1 MIGAGGS
8 SVRVNFCRQPHSNP
22 HTKKTMGAV
31 MIPLES
37 TGHPHSGARHE
48 RTALPLYRSLL
59 GEPDATE
66 PGLAKQFLEEQ
77 LALAAELP
85 CPMPADPAQL
95 LQWVADNAAAVGRQY
110 AEYLELRHAGA
121 PRRFFSNKAHALY
134 FLQQVA
140 PSKLVDGAW
149 LFGTVRHAA
158 DWRYHGLIRT
168 YLEELGDGD
177 PSLNHVTLY
186 RALLA
191 EHDCLATHELA
202 DELYL
207 QGAIQLALG
216 QASEDFLPEV
226 IGYNLGYEQL
236 PLHLLITAFELNELG
251 IDPYYFTLHVTIDN
265 AGSGHA
271 HKAVAAVLDMLP
283 GGADNAAFLQRLR
296 TGYSLNDLGIGSAAV
311 IEGFDLNHEVVQML
325 ERKRGFGQYM
335 HSDYCRLEGR
345 TVNEWLAKPGQCG
358 DFLTALENKGWIKRH
373 QDPEASRFWQML
385 DGPGAPMFG
394 VFNGYE
400 RQLLK
405 DWIAGDWLDDQPG
418 ASNPFR
424 ARFRRR
430 APLVA
435 NPTGV
440 TSPAES
446 TQALIRKMSPS
457 LHASPEGLEA
467 TRAFTQRLSDG
478 VLSHEY

>member
-1 MIGAGGS
+1 MTS
-8 SVRVNFCRQPHSNP
+8 
-22 HTKKTMGAV
+22 
-31 MIPLES
+31 LES
-37 TGHPHSGARHE
+37 RGLQPACSPSP
-48 RTALPLYRSLL
+48 RTALPLYQSLL
-59 GEPDATE
+59 DQPEGTH
-66 PGLAKQFLEEQ
+66 PGLLKAFLEEQ
-77 LALAAELP
+77 LAQAAQLP
-85 CPMPADPAQL
+85 CPMPQDPANL

-149 LFGTVRHAA
+149 LFGTVKHAG

-191 EHDCLATHELA
+191 EHDCLATHDLP
-202 DELYL
+202 DQLYL

-216 QASEDFLPEV
+216 QASENFLPEV

-265 AGSGHA
+265 AGTGHA
-271 HKAVAAVLDMLP
+271 HKAVAAVLDLLP
-283 GGADNAAFLQRLR
+283 GGAENTAFLQRLR
-296 TGYSLNDLGIGSAAV
+296 AGYSLNDLGIGSTAV
-311 IEGFDLNHEVVQML
+311 IEGFDLDHEVVQML

-335 HSDYCRLEGR
+335 HSDYCRLEGK
-345 TVNEWLAKPGQCG
+345 TVNEWLAKPGQCAG
-358 DFLTALENKGWIKRH
+358 FLTALENKGWIKRH

-430 APLVA
+430 APAVA
-435 NPTGV
+435 IATGAAK
-440 TSPAES
+440 PAEP

-457 LHASPEGLEA
+457 LHASPEGLAA
-467 TRAFTQRLSDG
+467 TRAFTQRLSEG

>member
-1 MIGAGGS
+1 
-8 SVRVNFCRQPHSNP
+8 
-22 HTKKTMGAV
+22 

-37 TGHPHSGARHE
+37 TGLPHSGARPE

-59 GEPDATE
+59 DEPDATE

-85 CPMPADPAQL
+85 YPMPSNPAQL

-110 AEYLELRHAGA
+110 SEYLALRHAGA

-265 AGSGHA
+265 AGTGHA

-283 GGADNAAFLQRLR
+283 GGADNAAFLQKLR
-296 TGYSLNDLGIGSAAV
+296 AGYNLNDLGIGSTAV
-311 IEGFDLNHEVVQML
+311 IEGFDLDHEVVQML

-335 HSDYCRLEGR
+335 HSDYCRLEGK
-345 TVNEWLAKPGQCG
+345 TVNEWLAKPGHCD

-373 QDPEASRFWQML
+373 QDPKASRFWQML

-405 DWIAGDWLDDQPG
+405 DWIAGDWLDDKSG
-418 ASNPFR
+418 VSNPFR

-430 APLVA
+430 GPLVA

-467 TRAFTQRLSDG
+467 TRAFTQRLSEG